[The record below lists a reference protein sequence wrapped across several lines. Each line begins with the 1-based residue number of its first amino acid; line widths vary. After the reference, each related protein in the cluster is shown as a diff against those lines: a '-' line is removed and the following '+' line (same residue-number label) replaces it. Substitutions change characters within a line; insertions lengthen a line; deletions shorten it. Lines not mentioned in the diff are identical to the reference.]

1 MEYLNS
7 IDIASL
13 PPPHLEVK
21 PGVPLML
28 LRNMDQRQGLCNGT
42 RLRLVRMKIR
52 VFVRIYFLSLLLPDY
67 VISTGP
73 RVKGCDWCSGSSSA

>member
-1 MEYLNS
+1 MFHCADVVKGSEDGDQYPVEYLNS

-28 LRNMDQRQGLCNGT
+28 LRNMDQRQGL
-42 RLRLVRMKIR
+42 
-52 VFVRIYFLSLLLPDY
+52 
-67 VISTGP
+67 
-73 RVKGCDWCSGSSSA
+73 